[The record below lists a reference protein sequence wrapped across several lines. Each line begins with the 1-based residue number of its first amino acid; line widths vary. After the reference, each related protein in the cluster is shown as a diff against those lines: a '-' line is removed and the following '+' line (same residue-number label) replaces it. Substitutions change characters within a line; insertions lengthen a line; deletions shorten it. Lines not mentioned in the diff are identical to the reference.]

1 MLAGVRGQ
9 QVQEG
14 EHLVEEESI
23 ADEGVEP
30 QSEDIDKISGQE
42 QERGQKQGGEQHGL
56 PGVVNARVLFE

>member
-1 MLAGVRGQ
+1 MLARVGGQ

-14 EHLVEEESI
+14 EHLAEEESI

-56 PGVVNARVLFE
+56 P